1 MSRLPS
7 GEDVRTI
14 TLRIV
19 LQGKVYGVQ
28 FVIPKPVLFVV
39 LLIVLDTLELN
50 EVALRWL
57 GVLLRQGIGY
67 VTQTI

>member
-1 MSRLPS
+1 MSRLPN

-28 FVIPKPVLFVV
+28 FVVPKAVLFVV

-67 VTQTI
+67 VTQAI